1 MDPHHI
7 KKILALHFHPET
19 GTPFWLERQRLLGLD
34 VRETISS
41 REDFHLLGV
50 MDIAALRTRTI
61 TDFIPRALHRDLAS
75 HLLSET
81 GGTTGDPCR
90 RVFSPEEFHDAFI
103 TPWLKAVTAHNFP
116 HGGRWLFVGPG
127 GPHIIDRSA
136 RAMARSLGS
145 LEPFTVDCDV
155 RWIKRQAKG
164 SMGLKL
170 YMDHVLSQAANI
182 LSHQKIDTL
191 FTTPPLLVEL
201 ARIMSAPQRERIRG
215 IHTGGMNL
223 DPQTAR
229 ELRGHFANAVILPGY
244 GNSLFGVTF
253 PIIKEGGGI
262 NENRAEARPAVT
274 PQSGCRSD
282 LNPTNALQQQGGE
295 DVFQAQDPAL
305 WLQLAPIP
313 EDEHAAQ
320 DLRACVAPNERGRVI
335 LHRLDPSFLILN
347 LPERDTAIA
356 VACPDGTLGL
366 SGIAPLEFATPLER
380 QGVY

>member
-1 MDPHHI
+1 MDLSHI
-7 KKILALHFHPET
+7 KKILALHFHPEQ
-19 GTPFWLERQRLLGLD
+19 GSRYWLERQQKLDFD
-34 VRETISS
+34 VREAIRSHQ
-41 REDFHLLGV
+41 DFHRLGV
-50 MDIAALRTRTI
+50 MDIEALRTRPI
-61 TDFIPRALHRDLAS
+61 TDFIPRAMHRNLSS

-90 RVFSPEEFHDAFI
+90 RVFSSEEFHDAFI
-103 TPWLKAVTAHNFP
+103 GPWLKAVAEHNFP

-170 YMDHVLSQAANI
+170 YMDHVLAQATNI
-182 LSHQKIDTL
+182 ISHQEIDTL

-201 ARIMSAPQRERIRG
+201 ARIMNPAQKERICG

-223 DPQTAR
+223 DLQTAR
-229 ELRGHFANAVILPGY
+229 ELQDHFANAVILPGY

-253 PIIKEGGGI
+253 PTQMENKNEDGLRKE
-262 NENRAEARPAVT
+262 
-274 PQSGCRSD
+274 
-282 LNPTNALQQQGGE
+282 E
-295 DVFQAQDPAL
+295 DIFQVQDPAL

-313 EDEHAAQ
+313 NNEHSGQ
-320 DLRACVAPNERGRVI
+320 DLTTCVNPGERGRVI
-335 LHRLDPSFLILN
+335 LHRLDASFLILN
-347 LPERDTAIA
+347 LPERDTALA
-356 VACPDGTLGL
+356 VACPDGELGL
-366 SGIAPLEFATPLER
+366 SRIAPLQFATPLDR

>member
-1 MDPHHI
+1 MDPSHI
-7 KKILALHFHPET
+7 KKILALHFHPEQ
-19 GTPFWLERQRLLGLD
+19 GSPYWLERQQQID
-34 VRETISS
+34 FKVTETIRSHY
-41 REDFHLLGV
+41 DFHRLGV
-50 MDIAALRTRTI
+50 MAVEALRTRPI
-61 TDFIPRALHRDLAS
+61 TDFIPLALHRNLSS

-103 TPWLKAVTAHNFP
+103 GPWLKAVAEHNFP
-116 HGGRWLFVGPG
+116 RNGRWLFVGPG

-164 SMGLKL
+164 SLGLKL
-170 YMDHVLSQAANI
+170 YMDHVLAQAANI
-182 LSHQKIDTL
+182 ISHQEIDTL

-201 ARIMSAPQRERIRG
+201 ARIMNPAQKERIRG

-223 DPQTAR
+223 DLQTAM
-229 ELRGHFANAVILPGY
+229 ELRGHFPNAVILPGY

-253 PIIKEGGGI
+253 PITKNGRESGGPKM
-262 NENRAEARPAVT
+262 AQKQPM
-274 PQSGCRSD
+274 SGQRD
-282 LNPTNALQQQGGE
+282 DE
-295 DVFQAQDPAL
+295 DVFQVQDPAL

-313 EDEHAAQ
+313 QDEHASQ
-320 DLRACVAPNERGRVI
+320 DLTTCVTPGERGRVI
-335 LHRLDPSFLILN
+335 LHRLDASFLILN
-347 LPERDTAIA
+347 LPERDTALA
-356 VACPDGTLGL
+356 VSCTDGEPGL
-366 SGIAPLEFATPLER
+366 SGIAPLQFATPLDR

>member
-1 MDPHHI
+1 MTPSHI
-7 KKILALHFHPET
+7 ETILALHFDPRQ
-19 GTPFWLERQRLLGLD
+19 GSPYWLERQQGLDFD
-34 VRETISS
+34 VRETIRS
-41 REDFHLLGV
+41 RHDFHLLGV
-50 MDIAALRTRTI
+50 MEVEALRTRPV
-61 TDFIPRALHRDLAS
+61 TDFIPRALHRSLSS

-90 RVFSPEEFHDAFI
+90 RVFSPREFHDAFI
-103 TPWLKAVTAHNFP
+103 RPWLKAVAEHNFP

-164 SMGLKL
+164 SLGLKL
-170 YMDHVLSQAANI
+170 YLDHVLAQAANI
-182 LSHQKIDTL
+182 VSHQEIDTL

-201 ARIMSAPQRERIRG
+201 ARIMTPASKEQILG

-223 DPQTAR
+223 DPQTAG
-229 ELRGHFANAVILPGY
+229 ELRNHFRNAVILPGY

-253 PIIKEGGGI
+253 PARREEG
-262 NENRAEARPAVT
+262 RADEPG
-274 PQSGCRSD
+274 SGD
-282 LNPTNALQQQGGE
+282 E
-295 DVFQAQDPAL
+295 VFQVQDPAL

-313 EDEHAAQ
+313 EDEHHEQ
-320 DLRACVAPNERGRVI
+320 DLTSSVAPGRRGRVI
-335 LHRLDPSFLILN
+335 LHRLDPSFLLLN
-347 LPERDTAIA
+347 LPERDTALA
-356 VACPDGTLGL
+356 VACPEGDMGL
-366 SGIAPLEFATPLER
+366 SCIAPLQFATPVQR

>member
-1 MDPHHI
+1 MEPSHI
-7 KKILALHFHPET
+7 EKILALHFHPEQ
-19 GTPFWLERQRLLGLD
+19 GSPYWLERQQDLDFD
-34 VRETISS
+34 VRETIHSHH
-41 REDFHLLGV
+41 DFHRLGV
-50 MDIAALRTRTI
+50 MEVEALRTRPI
-61 TDFIPRALHRDLAS
+61 TDFIPRALHQNLVS

-90 RVFSPEEFHDAFI
+90 RIFSPEEFHAAFI
-103 TPWLKAVTAHNFP
+103 SPWLKAVAAHNFP

-164 SMGLKL
+164 SLGLKL
-170 YMDHVLSQAANI
+170 YMEHVLSQAANI
-182 LSHQKIDTL
+182 VSHQDIDTL

-201 ARIMSAPQRERIRG
+201 ARIMTPAQKEQIRG

-223 DPQTAR
+223 DPQTAL
-229 ELRGHFANAVILPGY
+229 ELQGHFRGAVILPGY

-253 PIIKEGGGI
+253 PMIKDE
-262 NENRAEARPAVT
+262 
-274 PQSGCRSD
+274 
-282 LNPTNALQQQGGE
+282 QQQA
-295 DVFQAQDPAL
+295 DVFQTGDPAL

-313 EDEHAAQ
+313 EDEHAPQ
-320 DLRACVAPNERGRVI
+320 DLTCCVAAGERGRVI
-335 LHRLDPSFLILN
+335 LHRLDASFLILN

-356 VACPDGTLGL
+356 VACPDGSVGL
-366 SGIAPLEFATPLER
+366 SHIAPLQFATPLDR

>member
-1 MDPHHI
+1 MDLSHI
-7 KKILALHFHPET
+7 KKILALHFHPES
-19 GTPFWLERQRLLGLD
+19 GSPYWLERQQQLGFK
-34 VRETISS
+34 VTEVIRSHH
-41 REDFHLLGV
+41 DFHRLGV
-50 MDIAALRTRTI
+50 MEVEALRTRPI
-61 TDFIPRALHRDLAS
+61 TDFIPQTLHRKLSS

-90 RVFSPEEFHDAFI
+90 RVFSPAEFHDAFI
-103 TPWLKAVTAHNFP
+103 GPWLKAVAAHNFP

-170 YMDHVLSQAANI
+170 YMDHVLAQAANI
-182 LSHQKIDTL
+182 ISHQEIDTL

-201 ARIMSAPQRERIRG
+201 AEIMNPSQKELIRG

-229 ELRGHFANAVILPGY
+229 GLQDHFANAVILPGY

-253 PIIKEGGGI
+253 PTTRDGLVSRVPGMAQERPTQMENNNKNCPHKE
-262 NENRAEARPAVT
+262 
-274 PQSGCRSD
+274 
-282 LNPTNALQQQGGE
+282 E
-295 DVFQAQDPAL
+295 DVFQVGDPAL

-313 EDEHAAQ
+313 DDENSGQ
-320 DLRACVAPNERGRVI
+320 DLTTCISPGERGRII
-335 LHRLDPSFLILN
+335 LHRLDASFLILN
-347 LPERDTAIA
+347 LPERDTALA
-356 VACPDGTLGL
+356 VACPDGELGL
-366 SGIAPLEFATPLER
+366 SRIAPLQFATPLDR

>member
-1 MDPHHI
+1 MNPAHI
-7 KKILALHFHPET
+7 KQILALHFHPQQ
-19 GTPFWLERQRLLGLD
+19 GSPYWLERQQQLGFD
-34 VRETISS
+34 VGNTIRSHH
-41 REDFHLLGV
+41 DFHRLGIMEV
-50 MDIAALRTRTI
+50 TALRTRPI
-61 TDFIPRALHRDLAS
+61 TDFIPQRLHRNLAD

-81 GGTTGDPCR
+81 GGTTGPPCR
-90 RVFSPEEFHDAFI
+90 RVFSPAEFHDAFI
-103 TPWLKAVTAHNFP
+103 APWLKAVAAHNFP
-116 HGGRWLFVGPG
+116 RGGRWLFVGPG

-136 RAMARSLGS
+136 RAMARAVGS

-170 YMDHVLSQAANI
+170 YMEHVLSQAANI
-182 LSHQKIDTL
+182 IGHQAIDTL

-201 ARIMSAPQRERIRG
+201 ARIMTTGQKERIRG

-223 DPQTAR
+223 EPQTAMDLQR
-229 ELRGHFANAVILPGY
+229 HFPHAVILPGY

-253 PIIKEGGGI
+253 PRVKEKQD
-262 NENRAEARPAVT
+262 T
-274 PQSGCRSD
+274 W
-282 LNPTNALQQQGGE
+282 
-295 DVFQAQDPAL
+295 DVFETGDLAL

-313 EDEHAAQ
+313 ANECAAQ
-320 DLRACVAPNERGRVI
+320 DLTTLVPLGERGRVI

-356 VACPDGTLGL
+356 VPGADGSIGL
-366 SGIAPLEFATPLER
+366 AQIAPLEFATPIER